1 MAKTILLVDDSAT
14 ALFREQVILRRTDHA
29 VVTARNGEEAV
40 ARALTEKPDLILLD
54 VVMPRMDGFEACK
67 KLRELDETRLTPII
81 MVTNRGDEES
91 MQAGYESGCNDYVLK
106 PVDDQELLVKI
117 RDYLGE

>member
-14 ALFREQVILRRTDHA
+14 ALFREQVILRQTGHA

-40 ARALTEKPDLILLD
+40 ARALAEKPDLILLD
-54 VVMPRMDGFEACK
+54 VVMPGMDGFEACK
-67 KLRELDETRLTPII
+67 RLRQLDETRLTPII

-91 MQAGYESGCNDYVLK
+91 MEVGYQSGCNDYVLK
-106 PVDDQELLVKI
+106 PVDDLELLAKI
-117 RDYLGE
+117 RDHLGK